1 MNMDNILEN
10 ERKEKMVLQA
20 VYELSK
26 PEKYQG
32 VDEKIVASHTG
43 LTVDEAKDILTKL
56 QITYQSIDQPFF
68 ESGYISNALTKTK
81 LLEYERLTP
90 QSSTHTTN
98 NFHGSVGAFQSGNYN
113 VANITQNNYLHKSL
127 TEAAK
132 EIQQLLDQLTQDYPI
147 NTQLEKI
154 TVVGKAIEQIENDPS
169 WKARLISAFKSGG
182 IEALKEL
189 LDNPVAN
196 IFLATVEGWQEAK

>member
-1 MNMDNILEN
+1 MDNILEN

-26 PEKYQG
+26 PEKGHG

-43 LTVDEAKDILTKL
+43 LTVDEAKDILVRL
-56 QITYQSIDQPFF
+56 QLTYKFIDHPNFD
-68 ESGYISNALTKTK
+68 SGYISNAQTKTK

-90 QSSTHTTN
+90 QSSTQTTN
-98 NFHGSVGAFQSGNYN
+98 NFHGIVGAVQSGNYN
-113 VANITQNNYLHKSL
+113 VANITQSNYLYKSL
-127 TEAAK
+127 TEAAR
-132 EIQQLLDQLTQDYPI
+132 EIQQLLDQLTQDYPT

-169 WKARLISAFKSGG
+169 WKARVISALKSGG

>member
-1 MNMDNILEN
+1 MGNILET
-10 ERKEKMVLQA
+10 EQKEKLVLQA

-43 LTVDEAKDILTKL
+43 LTIDEAKDILTRLHLVYKL
-56 QITYQSIDQPFF
+56 IAHPTFN
-68 ESGYISNALTKTK
+68 SGYVSNAQTKAK
-81 LLEYERLTP
+81 LLEYERLMA

-113 VANITQNNYLHKSL
+113 VANIIQNNYLQKSL
-127 TEAAK
+127 TDAAR
-132 EIQQLLDQLTQDYPI
+132 EIQQLLDQLTQEYPT

-154 TVVGKAIEQIENDPS
+154 TVVGKAIERIESDPS
-169 WKARLISAFKSGG
+169 WKERLISALKSGS

-196 IFLATVEGWQEAK
+196 IFLATVDGWQEAK

>member
-1 MNMDNILEN
+1 MSLDNILET
-10 ERKEKMVLQA
+10 ERKEKLVLQA

-32 VDEKIVASHTG
+32 VDEEIVASHTG
-43 LTVDEAKDILTKL
+43 LAVDEAKDILERLQLTYKL
-56 QITYQSIDQPFF
+56 IDHPTFH
-68 ESGYISNALTKTK
+68 SGYISNAQTKAK

-90 QSSTHTTN
+90 QSSTQTTN

-127 TEAAK
+127 TEAAR
-132 EIQQLLDQLTQDYPI
+132 EIQQLLDQLTQDYPT